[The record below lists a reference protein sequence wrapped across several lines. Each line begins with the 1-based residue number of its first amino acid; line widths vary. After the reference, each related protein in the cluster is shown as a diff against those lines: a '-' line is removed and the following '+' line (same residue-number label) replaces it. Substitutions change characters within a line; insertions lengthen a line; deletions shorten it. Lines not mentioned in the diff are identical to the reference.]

1 MRAHSLF
8 LASTLALTCIADAQT
23 PGSGAG
29 AAAESA
35 VQTPAQSPA
44 EAKKPDASGA
54 GTAAQDPKPEPKPTL
69 KEMFAKFHPTEGTAR
84 IGTMAEAKLPEGWLF
99 LAGEDGR
106 RFLRELGNRPGPA
119 TLGVAIPPD
128 FADSDVFAVYSYS
141 DEGNVDDSE
150 TPDYA
155 QLLVDMK
162 EAAKEQSEERK
173 KAGLGTVE
181 LLGWAEPPHYD
192 KAEHKLFW
200 AEKLKFSDGEG
211 DGLTLNYNVRVLGRA
226 GHLVV
231 QGVGGMEQIAEV
243 AARNQELLRVT
254 EFVQGQRYTDF
265 NADYDKVATYGIGGL
280 IAGGVAA
287 KAGLF
292 AKLAVLLKVALKPI
306 LIGLGVIGVG
316 IAKVF
321 SGRKKEPQAPK
332 A

>member
-1 MRAHSLF
+1 MRSPSLF
-8 LASTLALTCIADAQT
+8 LASALALTFMVPAQT
-23 PGSGAG
+23 PGSGSATETPPS
-29 AAAESA
+29 AAN
-35 VQTPAQSPA
+35 PA
-44 EAKKPDASGA
+44 EAGKPEGA
-54 GTAAQDPKPEPKPTL
+54 APEPKAEPKAEPKPTL
-69 KEMFAKFHPTEGTAR
+69 KQMFAKFHPTEGTAK

-128 FADSDVFAVYSYS
+128 FEDSDVFAVYSYS
-141 DEGNVDDSE
+141 DEGHVDDSE
-150 TPDYA
+150 TPDYS

-162 EAAKEQSEERK
+162 EAAQAQSEERK

-192 KAEHKLFW
+192 KAQHKLFW
-200 AEKLKFSDGEG
+200 AEKLKFGDGE
-211 DGLTLNYNVRVLGRA
+211 GLTLNYNVRVLGRA

-231 QGVGGMEQIAEV
+231 QGVGGMEQLAEV

-254 EFVQGQRYTDF
+254 EFVSGQRYEEF

-280 IAGGVAA
+280 IAGGIAA

-292 AKLAVLLKVALKPI
+292 AKLALLLKVALKPI
-306 LIGLGVIGVG
+306 LVGLCVIGAG
-316 IAKVF
+316 IAKIF
-321 SGRKKEPQAPK
+321 TGRKKEPQAPS